1 MRKLTQ
7 KQTQFARK
15 EFAVVEAMILD
26 NGGKKREIRSMYD
39 LYDFELPT
47 VCGTL
52 SISLDVG
59 YYIFSINC
67 RFKDVQTSVEHFKTK
82 PHSPSFSRLNPFS
95 GKWNFNGTDA
105 TDLVTAF
112 FMEINPLLNGM
123 QKPI

>member
-1 MRKLTQ
+1 MMRKLIK
-7 KQTQFARK
+7 KQIEFARK

-26 NGGKKREIRSMYD
+26 NGGKKHEIRSM
-39 LYDFELPT
+39 YDFELPT

-59 YYIFSINC
+59 FYIFSINC
-67 RFKDVQTSVEHFKTK
+67 RFAEVQKAVAHFKTK
-82 PHSPSFSRLNPFS
+82 PHSSSSSRLNPFS
-95 GKWNFNGTDA
+95 GKWNFNGTNA

-112 FMEINPLLNGM
+112 FLEINPILNGM

>member
-1 MRKLTQ
+1 MRKLTK
-7 KQTQFARK
+7 KQCEFARK
-15 EFAVVEAMILD
+15 EFTIVEAMILD
-26 NGGKKREIRSMYD
+26 SGGVKHEIRKMYQ
-39 LYDFELPT
+39 FEIPT

-59 YYIFSINC
+59 YYIFSIHC
-67 RFKDVQTSVEHFKTK
+67 RFADVRQAVEHFKNQS
-82 PHSPSFSRLNPFS
+82 HSPSINRLNPFS
-95 GKWNFNGTDA
+95 GKWNFNDTDA